1 VGRGQTVTA
10 PNFGYYTVIAQPIV
24 DNNNSGFTAAGTGW
38 TTVVG
43 SGYQGSYVSHAPG
56 GSSQA
61 IAGPDGFGYSAVST
75 PFQNL
80 ELVGDPNA
88 FPIISA
94 ADDASVPVDLGSH
107 VFTFY
112 GQQFT
117 GNNQLYVSSNG
128 LITFG
133 SANSTPFPGD
143 LSTSPFQ
150 YTIAP
155 LGADWITGP
164 GTPMILGKFDNTN
177 HVLIIEWNKIRHFPG
192 TQGVGLTFQAI
203 LQLDN
208 TGNASDIVFNYVNLT
223 GAPGYD
229 EGNSTT
235 VGIKASGFQGT
246 QRVLVSSAG
255 VNVATHHAIRITTN
269 PVVSGVGTATWTVT
283 PAGRGTYELF
293 ATWVA
298 LANNATNAT
307 YKVYDGTAATGTLLG
322 SVVVDQTQSP
332 STALINGSLWDK
344 LGTFSTTTGFFTIVL
359 DSSTANGTIIADA
372 VFVTAGG
379 NTNGPLLRSASTG
392 SAGGNIDPLGQGAL
406 GSNSQPSQGSS
417 QSPAPAGAADVNTVG
432 VSPGITDQ
440 LFLGSDLQLAP
451 SFLPGSEVRR
461 ALPGSGL
468 VGDPLTGQLLDELA
482 SDLPGVE

>member
-1 VGRGQTVTA
+1 VA
-10 PNFGYYTVIAQPIV
+10 
-24 DNNNSGFTAAGTGW
+24 
-38 TTVVG
+38 
-43 SGYQGSYVSHAPG
+43 
-56 GSSQA
+56 
-61 IAGPDGFGYSAVST
+61 T

-80 ELVGDPNA
+80 ELVGDPSA
-88 FPIISA
+88 FTILGNG
-94 ADDASVPVDLGSH
+94 DDTSVPVDLGGH

-117 GNNQLYVSSNG
+117 GNNQLFVSSNG

-143 LSTSPFQ
+143 LTSNPFQ
-150 YTIAP
+150 YAIAP
-155 LGADWITGP
+155 LWADWITGP
-164 GTPMILGKFDNTN
+164 GTPMILGKFDNVN
-177 HVLIIEWNKIRHFPG
+177 HVLILEWNKIRHFPG

-208 TGNASDIVFNYVNLT
+208 SGNASDIVFNYVNLT

-229 EGNSTT
+229 EGNGTT
-235 VGIKASGFQGT
+235 VGIKGSGFQGT
-246 QRVLVSSAG
+246 QRLLVSSAG
-255 VNVATHHAIRITTN
+255 VNVATHHAIRITTS
-269 PVVSGVGTATWTVT
+269 PIASGAGTATWTVT
-283 PAGRGTYELF
+283 PSGRGNYDVF

-322 SVVVDQTQSP
+322 SVVIDQTQSP
-332 STALINGSLWDK
+332 SAALVNGSLWDK

-379 NTNGPLLRSASTG
+379 NTNGPLLRGSSTG

-406 GSNSQPSQGSS
+406 GSNSQPSQGGS
-417 QSPAPAGAADVNTVG
+417 QSPAPAGAAGVNTVG
-432 VSPGITDQ
+432 VGLGITDQ
-440 LFLGSDLQLAP
+440 LFLNSDLQLAT
-451 SFLPGSEVRR
+451 SFLPGNEARL
-461 ALPGSGL
+461 AAPGNGL
-468 VGDPLTGQLLDELA
+468 VGDPLTGQLQDELA
-482 SDLPGVE
+482 SDLPGVG